1 MAFHDRDEDV
11 LDLLLE
17 VIVGFHFRRM
27 PELQLVVKIGT
38 KPILWHIMK
47 HYANYGFNEFVLCLG
62 YKGEMIKEYFYHYM
76 LHSNDVTVKL
86 GQKGRTTI
94 HENYQVEDWEIT
106 MVDTGESALKGA
118 RIHKIQKYV
127 GDDFMVTYGDGVSD
141 INISELLKF
150 HQKHGKIGTVT
161 GVSPR
166 SSYGQIKSDN
176 GRVLGF
182 IEKPKIEEGMIN
194 GGFFVFQKKIFEY
207 LSSSDDCDFEIGPLE
222 ELTKNGQ
229 FMVYH
234 HKGDWACMD
243 TYRDSVF
250 LNSLWG
256 KGNAFWKA

>member
-1 MAFHDRDEDV
+1 MKV
-11 LDLLLE
+11 
-17 VIVGFHFRRM
+17 VILCGGMGTRLREETEFRPKSM
-27 PELQLVVKIGT
+27 VKIGT

-106 MVDTGESALKGA
+106 MVDTGENALKGA

-127 GDDFMVTYGDGVSD
+127 GDDFMVTYGDGISD
-141 INISELLKF
+141 INISDLVKF
-150 HQKHGKIGTVT
+150 HKKHEKIGTVT
-161 GVSPR
+161 GVSLR

-176 GRVLGF
+176 GQVQGF
-182 IEKPKIEEGMIN
+182 IEKPN
-194 GGFFVFQKKIFEY
+194 
-207 LSSSDDCDFEIGPLE
+207 
-222 ELTKNGQ
+222 
-229 FMVYH
+229 H

-250 LNSLWG
+250 LNDLWENG
-256 KGNAFWKA
+256 KAFWKV